1 MSGATSIEEIA
12 KEIVELPR
20 HQRLVLIRLL
30 LDLDRPGTG
39 EGSTSRGMTR
49 SEPA

>member
-20 HQRLVLIRLL
+20 HQRLVLLRANQN
-30 LDLDRPGTG
+30 GNG
-39 EGSTSRGMTR
+39 
-49 SEPA
+49 